1 MVDCPLA
8 AVLAAGAATLGEPA
22 LTRLAAD
29 LDAPIRVRVCGR
41 PGAGVPSVVRALQ
54 LACPEVAVCSEDGD
68 PELRIRVIVESF
80 ADEDG
85 RPDVAVLNK
94 ADLIGFAGAGPMAAA
109 VSRCAELRRR
119 TGVPTVGL
127 SAPVAVAAL
136 DPAVLDDELFGALR
150 VLAAGPARPDAAV
163 RGRLLAEL
171 DLFGIAN
178 AVAALRAGA
187 DRTAVRTALRGV
199 SGVDEVGAE
208 IARAAAPARYRR
220 IGVALA
226 ELTTLAAG
234 PDGARLA
241 GFLAGDEV
249 VLARMAA
256 AADVVRSAGLARVA
270 GPDHLRAD
278 QLCTAIGWRRYAD
291 GPVSELHRACGADLA
306 RGSLRLWGDRR

>member
-1 MVDCPLA
+1 M
-8 AVLAAGAATLGEPA
+8 
-22 LTRLAAD
+22 
-29 LDAPIRVRVCGR
+29 
-41 PGAGVPSVVRALQ
+41 
-54 LACPEVAVCSEDGD
+54 
-68 PELRIRVIVESF
+68 
-80 ADEDG
+80 
-85 RPDVAVLNK
+85 
-94 ADLIGFAGAGPMAAA
+94 
-109 VSRCAELRRR
+109 
-119 TGVPTVGL
+119 
-127 SAPVAVAAL
+127 
-136 DPAVLDDELFGALR
+136 
-150 VLAAGPARPDAAV
+150 AAGPARPDAAV

-208 IARAAAPARYRR
+208 IARAAAPAIPAHRR
-220 IGVALA
+220 R
-226 ELTTLAAG
+226 AG
-234 PDGARLA
+234 RTHHAGGQPDGARLA

-256 AADVVRSAGLARVA
+256 AADVVRSAGLAPEVA